1 MAQPGPSHTSGTPP
15 ADGSGWGGLFWIA
28 FRRSR
33 NAMALLDE
41 QRRYV
46 DVNGAYL
53 QLLECPRDALIGRA
67 AWESVVDGPVMSGA
81 EWRETLR
88 GSHSTGVA
96 ELRSAG
102 GSVVPIEAAVH
113 PAVVTGRRLV
123 LLVVLRVGPR
133 RRSRGIG
140 DAAPPTGTLSA
151 REAEVVGLL
160 ALGLSGPEI
169 AAELSVSHNTVRAHV
184 ANAMKKLGARTRAQL
199 VAISLAGRGA
209 GPPGGP
215 K

>member
-1 MAQPGPSHTSGTPP
+1 MPP
-15 ADGSGWGGLFWIA
+15 ADGSGWAGLFWIA

-53 QLLECPRDALIGRA
+53 QLMERPRDALIGSA
-67 AWESVVDGPVMSGA
+67 AWESVIDGPVMSGA
-81 EWRETLR
+81 EWQETLR

-96 ELRSAG
+96 ELRSAD
-102 GSVVPIEAAVH
+102 GSAVPIEAAVH
-113 PAVVTGRRLV
+113 PEVVTGRRLV
-123 LLVVLRVGPR
+123 LLVVLKVGR
-133 RRSRGIG
+133 RTHTRATATATG
-140 DAAPPTGTLSA
+140 ATAPPTGTLSA

-184 ANAMKKLGARTRAQL
+184 GNAMKKVGARTRAQL
-199 VAISLAGRGA
+199 VAISLANGA
-209 GPPGGP
+209 GPAGGR

>member
-1 MAQPGPSHTSGTPP
+1 
-15 ADGSGWGGLFWIA
+15 
-28 FRRSR
+28 
-33 NAMALLDE
+33 MALLDE

-53 QLLECPRDALIGRA
+53 QLMERPRDALIGSA
-67 AWESVVDGPVMSGA
+67 AWESVIDGPVMTGA
-81 EWRETLR
+81 EWQETLR

-96 ELRSAG
+96 ELRSAD
-102 GSVVPIEAAVH
+102 GSAVPIEAAVH
-113 PAVVTGRRLV
+113 PEVVTGRRLV
-123 LLVVLRVGPR
+123 LLVVLKVGR
-133 RRSRGIG
+133 RTHTGATAT
-140 DAAPPTGTLSA
+140 AATASPTGTLSA

-184 ANAMKKLGARTRAQL
+184 GNAMKKVGARTRAQL
-199 VAISLAGRGA
+199 VAISLANGA
-209 GPPGGP
+209 GPAGGR

>member
-1 MAQPGPSHTSGTPP
+1 MPP
-15 ADGSGWGGLFWIA
+15 AGGSGWAGLFWIA

-53 QLLECPRDALIGRA
+53 QLMERPRDALIGSA
-67 AWESVVDGPVMSGA
+67 AWESVIDGPVMSGA
-81 EWRETLR
+81 EWQETLR

-96 ELRSAG
+96 ELRSAD
-102 GSVVPIEAAVH
+102 GSAVPIEAAVH
-113 PAVVTGRRLV
+113 PEVVTGRRLV
-123 LLVVLRVGPR
+123 LLVVLKVGR
-133 RRSRGIG
+133 RTHTR
-140 DAAPPTGTLSA
+140 ATAATAPPTGTLSA

-184 ANAMKKLGARTRAQL
+184 CNAMKKVGARTRAQL
-199 VAISLAGRGA
+199 VAISLANGA
-209 GPPGGP
+209 GPAGGR

>member
-1 MAQPGPSHTSGTPP
+1 MPP
-15 ADGSGWGGLFWIA
+15 ADGSGWAGLFWIA

-53 QLLECPRDALIGRA
+53 QLMERPRDALIGSA
-67 AWESVVDGPVMSGA
+67 AWESVIDGPVMSGA
-81 EWRETLR
+81 EWQETLR

-96 ELRSAG
+96 ELRSAD
-102 GSVVPIEAAVH
+102 GSAVPIEAAVH
-113 PAVVTGRRLV
+113 PEVVTGRRLV
-123 LLVVLRVGPR
+123 LLVVLKVGR
-133 RRSRGIG
+133 RTHTRATATG
-140 DAAPPTGTLSA
+140 ATAPPTGTLSA

-184 ANAMKKLGARTRAQL
+184 GNAMKKVGARTRAQL
-199 VAISLAGRGA
+199 VAISLANGA
-209 GPPGGP
+209 GPAGGR